1 MSEIELGEMVYAEID
16 ESALDQQ
23 IRDNMGIDDWI
34 SVLENEGEY
43 VCGSYDI
50 YISTPNEDIYE
61 TREHEVHIE
70 VCEAVEYILEH
81 VNTLQTQKSNAM
93 TKIRELEV
101 ELKELKT
108 SREGEIDDVVNAMMG
123 VA

>member
-1 MSEIELGEMVYAEID
+1 MIEMGEMVYATVS
-16 ESALDQQ
+16 ESDLDQQ
-23 IRDNMGIDDWI
+23 IKDNMGIDDWI

-43 VCGSYDI
+43 VCGEYEI
-50 YISTPNEDIYE
+50 YIDTPNEDIHE

-70 VCEAVEYILEH
+70 MCEAVEFILDH
-81 VNTLQTQKSNAM
+81 INSLQTQKSNAM
-93 TKIRELEV
+93 TKIRELEL

>member
-1 MSEIELGEMVYAEID
+1 MIEMGEMVYATVS
-16 ESALDQQ
+16 ESDLDQQ
-23 IRDNMGIDDWI
+23 IRDNMSIDDWI

-43 VCGSYDI
+43 VCGEYDI
-50 YISTPNEDIYE
+50 YIDTPNEDIYQ

-70 VCEAVEYILEH
+70 VCEAVEYILDH
-81 VNTLQTQKSNAM
+81 VNSLQTQKSNAM
-93 TKIRELEV
+93 TKIRELEI

>member
-1 MSEIELGEMVYAEID
+1 MIEMGEMVYATVS
-16 ESALDQQ
+16 ESDLDQQ
-23 IRDNMGIDDWI
+23 IRDNMSIDDWI

-43 VCGSYDI
+43 VCGEYDI
-50 YISTPNEDIYE
+50 YIDTPNEDIYE

-101 ELKELKT
+101 ELNELKT

>member
-1 MSEIELGEMVYAEID
+1 MIEMGEMVYASVD
-16 ESALDQQ
+16 ESDLDQQ
-23 IRDNMGIDDWI
+23 IKDNMGIDDWI

-43 VCGSYDI
+43 VCGEYEI
-50 YISTPNEDIYE
+50 YIDTPNEDIYE

-93 TKIRELEV
+93 TKIRELEI